1 MRIRNQKHFIG
12 GVMFLAFGLLFAGVG
27 ARYQFGSAAEMGPGY
42 FPTVLGVIL
51 ALLGV
56 LISAGA
62 MSRRAEEDTVG
73 RFEWKVFLLILGS
86 VTLFGL
92 LLKALGLIAS
102 LFVLVMTSSFANPE
116 TTLKSAFLNAL
127 ALIALC
133 VVIFV
138 WALDLSFS
146 LWPAFAS

>member
-1 MRIRNQKHFIG
+1 
-12 GVMFLAFGLLFAGVG
+12 
-27 ARYQFGSAAEMGPGY
+27 
-42 FPTVLGVIL
+42 
-51 ALLGV
+51 
-56 LISAGA
+56 
-62 MSRRAEEDTVG
+62 MSRRTEQDTVG

-102 LFVLVMTSSFANPE
+102 LFVLIMTSSFANPE